1 MIGFILQPTGRL
13 GNILLQYIFMRET
26 ASHYDME
33 FYHPLL
39 KGEEYFENLGET
51 DNFRHV
57 KKIFFGKKNFSIK
70 DIRKMGLENF
80 NDYLRKS
87 NKIIVLVPPI
97 LGYTFDTLYEDPN
110 NFLKIRVELQN
121 PYFNYKDYFVVAMHF
136 RGTDFA
142 EWNPMA
148 CLDAEYYIDAIKYCM
163 DKYKDRK
170 LMFSLFTD
178 DLTIESYKKTVGYLK
193 EHSYKFHEGD
203 PHRNLGEECYNI
215 SISDVVVSSPSTFA
229 ITASLIGKK
238 KSIIHS
244 KKWCDYSV
252 ERNDAV
258 WVQMMKNQC
267 EYYYVDCIL

>member
-1 MIGFILQPTGRL
+1 MIGFISQPTGRL
-13 GNILLQYIFMRET
+13 GNILLQYIFMREI
-26 ASHYDME
+26 ASRIDMKY
-33 FYHPLL
+33 YHPLL
-39 KGEEYFENLGET
+39 KGTEYFENLDET
-51 DNFRHV
+51 DNFRIV
-57 KKIFFGKKNFSIK
+57 KKRIFGKKKISINNIK
-70 DIRKMGLENF
+70 KMGLENF
-80 NDYLRKS
+80 NNYLEKT
-87 NKIIVLVPPI
+87 NKTIVLVPPI
-97 LGYTFDTLYEDPN
+97 LGYTFETLYEDPN
-110 NFLKIRVELQN
+110 KFLKIKQELQK
-121 PYFNYKDYFVVAMHF
+121 PYFNYEDYFVIAMHF

-148 CLDAEYYIDAIKYCM
+148 CLDAEYYINAIKHCM

-178 DLTIESYKKTVGYLK
+178 DLTIESYKKTIEYLND
-193 EHSYKFHEGD
+193 HSCTFHAGD
-203 PHRNLGEECYNI
+203 PNRNLGEECYNI

-267 EYYYVDCIL
+267 KYYFVDCIL